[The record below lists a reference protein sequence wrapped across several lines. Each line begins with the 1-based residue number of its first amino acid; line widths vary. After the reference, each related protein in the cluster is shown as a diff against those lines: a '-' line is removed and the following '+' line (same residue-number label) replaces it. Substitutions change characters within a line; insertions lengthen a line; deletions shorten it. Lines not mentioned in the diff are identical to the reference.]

1 MTKKKSKKKRE
12 AQEREARA
20 LRNTVNRL
28 VNAEIAN
35 QNKAIYASIEQIE
48 MIKKLDA
55 QQGLDT
61 LPPALAEFARLR
73 LANPGLSLKEL
84 GEIADPPLSKSAINH
99 RMRRIQAL
107 L

>member
-1 MTKKKSKKKRE
+1 MIRVNKE
-12 AQEREARA
+12 ERAARQM
-20 LRNTVNRL
+20 RNTVNRL

-48 MIKKLDA
+48 VIKKVDERF
-55 QQGLDT
+55 GIDT
-61 LPPALAEFARLR
+61 LPKALAQFARLR

-84 GEIADPPLSKSAINH
+84 GEIADPPLSKSAVNH
-99 RMRRIQAL
+99 RMRRMHAL